1 MNSIIGLTGGIASG
15 KSTASAYIEEK
26 GYPVL
31 DADKYARKATA
42 KSGPSYKGIIQ
53 SFGED
58 VVSEDGEIDRSRLGA
73 IIFKDPGQRK
83 VLNKLVHPEV
93 RRMMNEDRDR
103 LVQDNHVFL
112 DIPLLFENGLD
123 DQCDITLTVYVDES
137 IQKTRLMERNGLTEA
152 EAESRIS
159 SQMPLAEKRDK
170 SDFVLDNSGSRA
182 NLYEQIEQFLSE
194 IEK

>member
-53 SFGED
+53 AFGED

-152 EAESRIS
+152 EADSRIS

>member
-53 SFGED
+53 AFGED

-137 IQKTRLMERNGLTEA
+137 IQKTRLMERNRLTEA

>member
-53 SFGED
+53 AFGED

-73 IIFKDPGQRK
+73 IIFKDPGRRK

-152 EAESRIS
+152 EADSRIN

-182 NLYEQIEQFLSE
+182 NLYEQIDQFLTK